1 MVVSSPQHAAA
12 HFEEIIDKFG
22 ATGVWVQY
30 TVALVMWLFAILM
43 PVMVSMSSCF
53 IGFYTR
59 SQEQQST
66 ILVTIVFMF
75 YLIVLLPI
83 LGFNFGP
90 DLIEFLTDTTQMT
103 SEKWQVSTINKI
115 IITYCLSQ
123 IILLLNQN
131 LFSIFYSASFSQIL
145 VLISWTTLS
154 FWPFSETWVNYWGYR
169 KLQNACSKSHSQSQK
184 PNLGEL
190 TLTSEESFTLES
202 HTVKFYWS
210 SLSPTCRPCSF
221 Q

>member
-1 MVVSSPQHAAA
+1 MSSPQHAAA

-22 ATGVWVQY
+22 ATGVYAQY
-30 TVALVMWLFAILM
+30 TVSLVMWLFAILM
-43 PVMVSMSSCF
+43 PVLVSTSSCF

-90 DLIEFLTDTTQMT
+90 DLIEFLTDTTKMT
-103 SEKWQVSTINKI
+103 SEKWQVSTINEI

-123 IILLLNQN
+123 IILLLN
-131 LFSIFYSASFSQIL
+131 
-145 VLISWTTLS
+145 
-154 FWPFSETWVNYWGYR
+154 
-169 KLQNACSKSHSQSQK
+169 
-184 PNLGEL
+184 
-190 TLTSEESFTLES
+190 
-202 HTVKFYWS
+202 
-210 SLSPTCRPCSF
+210 
-221 Q
+221 